1 MQIIHFCLITI
12 LCVVAVVKLIR
23 FEVMVYNKIEPC
35 KIRVDESMHRH
46 KERIEDEVEHPV
58 MGKLEIRWF
67 LRHIMRQNKITINI
81 ARSREKNSK
90 ALGFLCDSVNS
101 FRYRKKVIDDT
112 IAVTFKVS
120 SSNAIDASSKVSAF
134 QFLISLD
141 KAVELDYQW
150 IEFDDV
156 RYHVQVTMK
165 NPNLLLLSVSLPNPP
180 PEAMS
185 FDGLPLGAIEA
196 IKTTYGTGF
205 QILDPPRD
213 GFSLTLKLNF
223 SKVRPDEES
232 IYVLA
237 ELLTKLASI
246 REVVMGAPLK
256 IIFKHLA
263 SRTVAPELD
272 RLVAIMHRPNET
284 FFLVPQADKVTV
296 AFPMRFK
303 DSVDTILA
311 TSFLKEFV
319 EARRAAAL
327 NTAPSCS
334 WSPTAPQEL
343 EGAPKETLSANA
355 GFVTFVI
362 FPRHVEGKKLDRTVW
377 NLSTFHAY
385 VSYHVK
391 VHILYRTFMFSTFIF
406 SKYQNLVSLS

>member
-1 MQIIHFCLITI
+1 
-12 LCVVAVVKLIR
+12 
-23 FEVMVYNKIEPC
+23 
-35 KIRVDESMHRH
+35 
-46 KERIEDEVEHPV
+46 
-58 MGKLEIRWF
+58 
-67 LRHIMRQNKITINI
+67 
-81 ARSREKNSK
+81 
-90 ALGFLCDSVNS
+90 
-101 FRYRKKVIDDT
+101 
-112 IAVTFKVS
+112 
-120 SSNAIDASSKVSAF
+120 
-134 QFLISLD
+134 
-141 KAVELDYQW
+141 
-150 IEFDDV
+150 
-156 RYHVQVTMK
+156 MK

-223 SKVRPDEES
+223 SKVRPDE
-232 IYVLA
+232 

-391 VHILYRTFMFSTFIF
+391 FSEGFMHTRMRRRVESMIQALDQAKPLEKTRSMNNKSFKRLGLNEVNHTN
-406 SKYQNLVSLS
+406 SK

>member
-1 MQIIHFCLITI
+1 MI
-12 LCVVAVVKLIR
+12 LLQSHSR
-23 FEVMVYNKIEPC
+23 FLLQTLLN
-35 KIRVDESMHRH
+35 RSQN
-46 KERIEDEVEHPV
+46 
-58 MGKLEIRWF
+58 LE
-67 LRHIMRQNKITINI
+67 
-81 ARSREKNSK
+81 
-90 ALGFLCDSVNS
+90 
-101 FRYRKKVIDDT
+101 
-112 IAVTFKVS
+112 
-120 SSNAIDASSKVSAF
+120 
-134 QFLISLD
+134 

-165 NPNLLLLSVSLPNPP
+165 NPNLLFLSVSLPNPP

-196 IKTTYGTGF
+196 IKTAYGTGF

-223 SKVRPDEES
+223 SKVPPDEGYRNS
-232 IYVLA
+232 
-237 ELLTKLASI
+237 LLTKLASI

-284 FFLVPQADKVTV
+284 FFLVPRADRVTV

-303 DSVDTILA
+303 DSVDIILA

-319 EARRAAAL
+319 EARRAATL
-327 NTAPSCS
+327 NNAPSCS

-343 EGAPKETLSANA
+343 EGAPTETLSANA

-362 FPRHVEGKKLDRTVW
+362 FPKHVEGQKLDRTVW

-391 VHILYRTFMFSTFIF
+391 CSEGFMHTRMRRRVESMIQALDQAKPLEKTRSMNNKSFKRLGLNDVNHTN
-406 SKYQNLVSLS
+406 SK